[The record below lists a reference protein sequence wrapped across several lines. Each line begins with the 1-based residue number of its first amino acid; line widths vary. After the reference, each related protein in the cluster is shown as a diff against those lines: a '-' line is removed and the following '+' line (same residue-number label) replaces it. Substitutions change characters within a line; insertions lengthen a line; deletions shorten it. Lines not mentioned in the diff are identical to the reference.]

1 MLQKVVEV
9 AKEAGELIK
18 ADFGKH
24 HSVEYKSNL
33 SDLVT
38 ETDKKSEKLITD
50 FIKKEFPSHNILSE
64 EGSGK
69 EGNSDYLWV
78 IDPVDGTTNFA
89 HGLPIFA
96 VSIGVVKNGEIIAG
110 VVYDIMRNVIYSAE
124 KGSGSFANGKK
135 LSVSKNSDLRKSL
148 LVTGFPY
155 NVSENPN
162 NVYGKFIAFLKNSR
176 AVRRL
181 GSAAIDCC
189 YVAEGVFDG
198 FWEVSLHPWDI
209 CAGKLI
215 IEEAGGKVTNFKGEE
230 VSIFSVEF
238 LSSNGYVHEK
248 MMKILLEN

>member
-1 MLQKVVEV
+1 MLQKVIEV

-18 ADFGKH
+18 ENFGKH
-24 HSVEYKSNL
+24 QSIEYKSNL

-38 ETDKKSEKLITD
+38 ETDKRAEKLITD
-50 FIKKEFPSHNILSE
+50 FIKREFPSHNILSE

-69 EGNSDYLWV
+69 KGHSDYLWV
-78 IDPVDGTTNFA
+78 IDPIDGTTNFA
-89 HGLPIFA
+89 HGLPIFS
-96 VSIGVVKNGEIIAG
+96 VSIGVVKNDEIIAG

-124 KGSGSFANGKK
+124 KGGGAFANGKK
-135 LSVSKNSDLRKSL
+135 LRVSKNSDLRKSL

-162 NVYGKFIAFLKNSR
+162 NVYEKFIAFLKNSR

-198 FWEVSLHPWDI
+198 FWEVSLNPWDI

-215 IEEAGGKVTNFKGEE
+215 IEEAGGKVTNFKGEK

-238 LSSNGYVHEK
+238 LASNGYVHEK